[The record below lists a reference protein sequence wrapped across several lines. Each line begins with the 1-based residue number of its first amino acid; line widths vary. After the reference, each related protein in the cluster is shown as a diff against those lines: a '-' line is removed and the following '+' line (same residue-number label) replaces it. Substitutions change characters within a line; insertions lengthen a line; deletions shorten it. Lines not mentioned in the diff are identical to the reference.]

1 MLMKLVP
8 GWRWSIHGG
17 EIQMKSL
24 STIWKAQYC
33 NPWNFVEWIIEFSIQ
48 WGRKKKKTEI
58 DWAIQITSHLFF
70 PEGNIQTCHDLQRN
84 QILDWKTIL

>member
-1 MLMKLVP
+1 MVHP
-8 GWRWSIHGG
+8 RG

-48 WGRKKKKTEI
+48 WEKKSEI
-58 DWAIQITSHLFF
+58 DWAIQITSHPFF